1 MNEVLSLRQTTKNKP
16 AGTKILTLLASMMEW
31 PMTVEKD
38 VTTRLRQV
46 TSRQNSLVK
55 ELRKAFAHGEPT
67 SDGSLAIEGVRLIEE
82 AIRSG
87 LRFQAIIFSESGR
100 THAARL
106 LPQIS
111 NHAEALLLAD
121 DVFMSA
127 VSTETP
133 QGVAALVKLRPVTLE
148 ELLPQ
153 ISADGLLVGVAGL
166 QDPGNLGT
174 VIRSAEAFSARGIL
188 LGEKTA
194 SYFNPKV
201 ARASAGSLFRE
212 PLVRVNMMESIQ
224 TLRQQKV
231 RVLAT
236 SSHKGTPLPEVNFK
250 GPCMV
255 VIGNEGAGV
264 PAKVLAAAD
273 ELITIPHSSRVESLN
288 AGIAASIILYEA
300 ARQKSSP
307 LINTDKTDETI

>member
-1 MNEVLSLRQTTKNKP
+1 M
-16 AGTKILTLLASMMEW
+16 AA
-31 PMTVEKD
+31 EKE
-38 VTTRLRQV
+38 TGARLRQV
-46 TSRQNSLVK
+46 TSRQNALVK
-55 ELRKAFAHGEPT
+55 ELRKTFAQGEPT
-67 SDGSLAIEGVRLIEE
+67 TDGSLAIEGVRLIEE
-82 AIRSG
+82 AVRSG

-100 THAARL
+100 AHAARL

-111 NHAEALLLAD
+111 SHAEALLLPD
-121 DVFMSA
+121 DVFTSA

-133 QGVAALVKLRPVTLE
+133 QGVAALVKLKPVNRE
-148 ELLPQ
+148 ELITQ
-153 ISADGLLVGVAGL
+153 ISNGGLLVGVAGL

-174 VIRSAEAFSARGIL
+174 VIRSAEAFGSRGIL
-188 LGEKTA
+188 IGEKTV
-194 SYFNPKV
+194 SHFNPKV
-201 ARASAGSLFRE
+201 VRASAGSLFRE

-224 TLRQQKV
+224 ALRRRGV

-236 SSHKGTPLPEVNFK
+236 SSHKGTPLPKVNFS

-264 PAKVLAAAD
+264 PTDVLSVAD
-273 ELITIPHSSRVESLN
+273 ELITIPQSLRVESLN

-307 LINTDKTDETI
+307 LINTDRTDENS